1 MPNRRNFMMLTTAAL
16 GVGSI
21 SRFSRATSESAS
33 PVLLGYTQEQ
43 LDRVFDQSRWAPR
56 MKELEEEIAVRSAAV
71 RRKMP
76 PRTVRYGESEDEVL
90 DIFAPPGVR
99 DAPVMIF
106 IHGGAWIR
114 STKDDASFAAP
125 VFTQRG
131 AIYVAVNYSSLAA
144 VRMPELVE
152 QCRRA
157 VEWTLRHASEYG
169 GSPQRI
175 FVSGHSAGAHL
186 SACILST
193 DWKTRGFDASPI
205 RAALLLSGLYEL
217 RPVVLSS
224 RRSYV
229 HLDEGEVNALSPLR
243 HLDRMMVPVT
253 IVSADQDT
261 PEFKRQSRLFAD
273 AMDAMGLL
281 TAHHV
286 LFNANHFEEALQ
298 FGEEGSV
305 VVQAA
310 LQMVNP

>member
-1 MPNRRNFMMLTTAAL
+1 MMLTTAAF
-16 GVGSI
+16 GI
-21 SRFSRATSESAS
+21 AS
-33 PVLLGYTQEQ
+33 LARPCGAAGEPAAPVLMGYSQEQ
-43 LDRVFDQSRWAPR
+43 LDRVFDQLRWAPK
-56 MKELEEEIAVRSAAV
+56 MKELEEEIAARSAAV
-71 RRKMP
+71 RREMP
-76 PRTVRYGESEDEVL
+76 PHSVQYGASDEEVL
-90 DIFAPPGVR
+90 DIFVPPGVR

-114 STKDDASFAAP
+114 STKEDASFAAP

-131 AIYVAVNYSSLAA
+131 AIYVAVNYAKLSK
-144 VRMPELVE
+144 VRMPELAE

-157 VEWTLRHASEYG
+157 VEWVVRNVSDYG

-175 FVSGHSAGAHL
+175 FISGHSAGAHL
-186 SACILST
+186 SGCMLAT
-193 DWKTRGFDASPI
+193 DWKARGLAAKPI

-229 HLDEGEVNALSPLR
+229 HLDDGEVNALSPLR
-243 HLDRMMVPVT
+243 HLDRMAVPVT

-261 PEFKRQSRLFAD
+261 PEFKRQSQLFAD
-273 AMDAMGLL
+273 ALDAMGLL
-281 TAHHV
+281 AAHHV

-298 FGEEGSV
+298 LGEEGSV

-310 LQMVNP
+310 LQTMNL

>member
-1 MPNRRNFMMLTTAAL
+1 MPNRRNFMMLTTTAL
-16 GVGSI
+16 GLGSLARI
-21 SRFSRATSESAS
+21 SRAANETAS

-56 MKELEEEIAVRSAAV
+56 MKELEEEIAARSAAV
-71 RRKMP
+71 RHKMA
-76 PRTVRYGESEDEVL
+76 PRTVRYGKSEDEVL
-90 DIFAPPGVR
+90 DIFAAPGVG

-125 VFTQRG
+125 VFTRRG
-131 AIYVAVNYSSLAA
+131 AIYVAVNYSNLAA

-157 VEWTLRHASEYG
+157 VEWTVRHASEYG
-169 GSPQRI
+169 GSPHRVLI
-175 FVSGHSAGAHL
+175 SGHSAGAHL
-186 SACILST
+186 TACMLST
-193 DWKTRGFDASPI
+193 DWEARGIDANPI

-224 RRSYV
+224 RRSYI
-229 HLDEGEVNALSPLR
+229 HLEEGEVNALSPLR
-243 HLDRMMVPVT
+243 HLDRMTVPVT

-273 AMDAMGLL
+273 ALDAMGLL
-281 TAHHV
+281 AAHHV

-310 LQMVNP
+310 LRMVNL